1 MLAPQ
6 PQPVVRNQIVD
17 SIEAAAS
24 LKEILSIAC
33 GAVRAGL
40 QEGGAMRAHRI
51 KRGFFRLG
59 IGLAMLCALLAFF
72 NLFASTRRAARN
84 GDGRRAHAHSD
95 AAPASRDIDRESGQ
109 RRARVQRA
117 RRREST
123 DLAAACGVR
132 ETRSISRYGYRWCGS
147 IERHSGRCGNVE
159 ACHRQHSRRVRMRH
173 TP

>member
-40 QEGGAMRAHRI
+40 QEGGAMRARRI

-72 NLFASTRRAARN
+72 NLFASTPRAARN
-84 GDGRRAHAHSD
+84 AVEPLGIGVGLYRAAFGDKKCQT
-95 AAPASRDIDRESGQ
+95 E
-109 RRARVQRA
+109 ARPEMRQPTTA
-117 RRREST
+117 
-123 DLAAACGVR
+123 
-132 ETRSISRYGYRWCGS
+132 
-147 IERHSGRCGNVE
+147 IELKNAV
-159 ACHRQHSRRVRMRH
+159 
-173 TP
+173 PK